1 MNQKFSIP
9 GDAAAVI
16 LLNSETGE
24 VLWARRNRQLKFLG
38 GFYGF
43 VGGKVES
50 DDAEVKV
57 KNCADNGNAQLIACA
72 ARELFEETGVL
83 LVRKGEKLTKG
94 QLSSLHDDLISE
106 RMTFGEILAHWGLH
120 VDAEDFI
127 YTGFWTTPEFSP
139 IRFKTHFF
147 LAVCPPKQTPQAV
160 TRELENVEFI
170 RTSKALKLWENS
182 KILIAPP
189 ILIALKELVEKENST
204 ANRSGFK
211 KIKEDIE
218 LKTVADNLLE
228 KSQNCAGNINY
239 IELNSRL
246 VCVPLATETLPPA
259 THTNCFI
266 VGRHEFVVIDAASK
280 DENEQMKL
288 HDLIDSFIEK
298 GFVCQAIIV
307 THLHKDHF
315 GGETVLQNHLREKF
329 DLEVPICAHELTAES
344 LRGKVKFDRFIEDK
358 EIFKLKN
365 EDEDG
370 EMFDL
375 AALHAP
381 GHARGQLCFY
391 DEKFG
396 FLLSGDNVLSSN
408 SVIIALPE
416 GNMTDY
422 LTSLKRLKNL
432 PNLNFLCGS
441 HGTAVFDAKDK
452 IEEYINH
459 RLKREK
465 QILEVFESGAKTL
478 AEIVEKVY
486 IKLNPK
492 LLKLAEKSVEA
503 HLERLRENNFLT

>member
-1 MNQKFSIP
+1 MRITDKLVNYKFSTP
-9 GDAAAVI
+9 KDAAAVI
-16 LLNSETGE
+16 LLNNKTE
-24 VLWARRNRQLKFLG
+24 VLWARRNLQLRFLG
-38 GFYGF
+38 GFHGF
-43 VGGKVES
+43 IGGKVENN
-50 DDAEVKV
+50 DAEVEV
-57 KNCADNGNAQLIACA
+57 ANCGDEKTAQLIACA

-94 QLSSLHDDLISE
+94 QLASLHDDLISE
-106 RMTFGEILAHWGLH
+106 RMTFSEILAHWGLH
-120 VDAEDFI
+120 LDAEDFI

-147 LAVCPPKQTPQAV
+147 LAICPAKQTSHAA
-160 TRELENVEFI
+160 TRELENVQFI
-170 RTSKALKLWENS
+170 QPAKAVKFWENS
-182 KILIAPP
+182 KVLIAPP
-189 ILIALKELVEKENST
+189 VLLALRELNKN
-204 ANRSGFK
+204 K
-211 KIKEDIE
+211 KSKA
-218 LKTVADNLLE
+218 VAENLLK

-246 VCVPLATETLPPA
+246 VCVPLATETLLPA

-266 VGRHEFVVIDAASK
+266 VGKQEFVVIDAASK
-280 DENEQMKL
+280 AESEQMKL
-288 HDLIDSFIEK
+288 HEIIDSFIEE
-298 GFVCQAIIV
+298 GFVCQAIII

-329 DLEVPICAHELTAES
+329 DLEVPIFAHELTAES
-344 LRGKVKFDRFIEDK
+344 LRGKVEIDRFIEDE

-365 EDEDG
+365 EDG
-370 EMFDL
+370 EIFDL
-375 AALHAP
+375 TALHAP
-381 GHARGQLCFY
+381 GHARGHLCFY

-422 LTSLKRLKNL
+422 LTSLERLKNL

-478 AEIVEKVY
+478 PEIVEKVY

-503 HLERLRENNFLT
+503 HLERLRENNLLT